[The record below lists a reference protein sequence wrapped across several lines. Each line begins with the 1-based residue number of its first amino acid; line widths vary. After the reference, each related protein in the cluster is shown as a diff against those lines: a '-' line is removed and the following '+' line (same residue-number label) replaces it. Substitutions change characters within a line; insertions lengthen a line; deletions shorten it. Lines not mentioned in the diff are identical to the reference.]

1 MPVITPLGS
10 YLPGF
15 LSLTP
20 LGGAALGALAFLAC
34 RLFTRRRGQM
44 GRGRLLL
51 LGLLFLWAGVVF
63 SLTIPIV
70 FPSQWHP
77 GANAQYVLAS
87 IQYRPLESSLL
98 IYKNCASIQNYW
110 PFLRLVV
117 GNFFL
122 LAPFGVLVPALW
134 PRRWKLWRVALLA
147 GGISLG
153 IEGSQLLINLLC
165 GALVRTVEVDDL
177 ILNLAGCAVCY
188 LLFALCR
195 ALWRGCRK
203 KAAR

>member
-20 LGGAALGALAFLAC
+20 LGGAALGALAFLFC
-34 RLFTRRRGQM
+34 RRFTRC
-44 GRGRLLL
+44 GREVGGGRLLL
-51 LGLLFLWAGVVF
+51 LALLFLWAGVVF
-63 SLTIPIV
+63 SLTIPIA

-77 GANAQYVLAS
+77 GANVRYVLAS

-122 LAPFGVLVPALW
+122 LAPFGVLLPALW
-134 PRRWKLWRVALLA
+134 PRRWKLGRVALLA

-165 GALVRTVEVDDL
+165 GSLVRTVEIDDL
-177 ILNLAGCAVCY
+177 ILNLSGCVACY

-195 ALWRGCRK
+195 ALWRRCRK